1 MEKGTTF
8 KVLDHGYVK
17 YIDSMGTDETIV
29 EAARMSTGRG
39 FVSWEPYYR
48 CKTCDATWKLNPAD
62 PEKYP
67 TPHPFSQDT
76 VSVIGTKTC
85 DKCEH
90 NPLTSSEFTPFPM
103 GDLGILDNLWRH
115 KHATPFEMC
124 ELLIEVQAPI
134 MVFREWMRHRTQSF
148 NEFSARYSQMPDL
161 HYVPELERF
170 TPKKSGN
177 RQESSITSYDHMEV
191 SFDEIRDVFV
201 EEQREVYDNYEES
214 LKAGVPKEV
223 ARLNTPVSRYSKMR
237 AKANLRNW
245 LGFLNL
251 RMRPAAQLEIRQY
264 ANVVGEIIKS
274 IWPRVWSLF
283 EEYDLYGTTLS
294 RSELDAVRLML
305 YGNRNRFEAARE
317 SGLADSKTKEF
328 FQKLDKAGLEIL

>member
-39 FVSWEPYYR
+39 FVSWDPYYR
-48 CKTCDATWKLNPAD
+48 CKTCESVWKLDQSD
-62 PEKYP
+62 PEKSKP
-67 TPHPFSQDT
+67 IPFNQD
-76 VSVIGTKTC
+76 GAEKTC
-85 DKCEH
+85 DKCEN
-90 NPLTSSEFTPFPM
+90 NPVTSQEFTHFPK
-103 GDLGILDNLWRH
+103 GDLGLLDNLWRH

-124 ELLIEVQAPI
+124 ELVIEVQAPI

-161 HYVPELERF
+161 HYVPEIDRF

-177 RQESSITSYDHMEV
+177 KQESSITSYDHIEAN
-191 SFDEIRDVFV
+191 FDDIRNVFV
-201 EEQREVYDNYEES
+201 EEQREIYDNYEES

-251 RMRPAAQLEIRQY
+251 RMRPAAQWEIRQY
-264 ANVVGEIIKS
+264 ANAVGEIIKS

-294 RSELDAVRLML
+294 RSEIKAIRMMM
-305 YGNRNRFEAARE
+305 YGNWNQFEAAEE
-317 SGLADSKTKEF
+317 SGLSGSKRNEF
-328 FQKLDKAGLEIL
+328 FEKLYKAGAEIL